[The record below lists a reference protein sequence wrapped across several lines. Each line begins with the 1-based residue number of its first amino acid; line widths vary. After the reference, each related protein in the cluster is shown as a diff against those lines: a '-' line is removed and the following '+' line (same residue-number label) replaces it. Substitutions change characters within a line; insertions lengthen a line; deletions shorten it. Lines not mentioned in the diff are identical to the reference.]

1 MVCNCALMSFR
12 SPLDPTQVLD
22 LAERQLADYRRGS
35 PGTVFA
41 AGALL
46 SVEDAY
52 AVQRVVARLR
62 VADGETLA
70 GYKVGFTGADVASQL
85 GAPGPVS
92 GHLWRDELRPSGA
105 WVAASRFT
113 NLAVE
118 AEVGAVLDDAGA
130 VARVFPVIELHDFVL
145 RGSPPTLA
153 EVIAN
158 NAVHAGVVLPRDVSP
173 APSALPA
180 DAWLELEVDGVVVDG
195 GAPFAMS
202 GGVEA
207 SLSWLRA
214 HLSAMGAHL
223 PPRSLV
229 LLGTP
234 LQIVAVGPG
243 AQLRARCAGM
253 ETRAS
258 VTA

>member
-1 MVCNCALMSFR
+1 MSFR

-41 AGALL
+41 AGCSL
-46 SVEDAY
+46 SIEDAY

-62 VADGETLA
+62 VADGEALA
-70 GYKVGFTGADVASQL
+70 GYKVGFAGPHVAAQL

-92 GHLWRDELRPSGA
+92 GHVWRDELRQSGA

-113 NLAVE
+113 NLAVL
-118 AEVGAVLDDAGA
+118 AGVGALLDDAGA
-130 VARVFPVIELHDFVL
+130 VPCVFPVIELHDFVL
-145 RGSPPTLA
+145 RGTPPTLA

-158 NAVHAGVVLPRDVSP
+158 NALHAGVVLPRDVSD
-173 APSALPA
+173 APSALPD
-180 DAWLELEVDGVVVDG
+180 DAQLSLEVDDEVIDG
-195 GAPFAMS
+195 GPPFALD
-202 GGVEA
+202 GGPDA
-207 SLSWLRA
+207 SLAWLRN
-214 HLSAMGAHL
+214 HLAALGAHL
-223 PPRSLV
+223 PPRSIV
-229 LLGTP
+229 LLGSP
-234 LQIVAVGPG
+234 LQVVAVAPG
-243 AQLRARCAGM
+243 AQLRARVAGM